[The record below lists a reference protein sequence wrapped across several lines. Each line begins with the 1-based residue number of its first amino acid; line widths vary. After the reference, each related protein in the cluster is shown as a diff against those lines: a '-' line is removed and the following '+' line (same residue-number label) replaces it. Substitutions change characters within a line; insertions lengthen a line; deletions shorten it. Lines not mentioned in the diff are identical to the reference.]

1 MSDTFLEGA
10 NEKIKAPKHK
20 VGLREIAAAAQVSVS
35 TVSRVLNGNNRVDPA
50 IQKIVLDAT
59 AKLDVDLSR
68 RNNRVNTLAFLL
80 SNRIM
85 LHPFHSRVLSG
96 AEAYCAAHGWDMVFL
111 SFNYSPTAPPAE
123 LHLPKVAQLRDGTRA
138 LALAG
143 TNARNLLDRLDHG
156 WV

>member
-1 MSDTFLEGA
+1 MKASKPKQR
-10 NEKIKAPKHK
+10 EKI
-20 VGLREIAAAAQVSVS
+20 GLREIASAAQVSVA

-68 RNNRVNTLAFLL
+68 RNRVNTLAFLL
-80 SNRIM
+80 SNRVM

-111 SFNYSPTAPPAE
+111 SFNYSPTAP
-123 LHLPKVAQLRDGTRA
+123 
-138 LALAG
+138 
-143 TNARNLLDRLDHG
+143 
-156 WV
+156 